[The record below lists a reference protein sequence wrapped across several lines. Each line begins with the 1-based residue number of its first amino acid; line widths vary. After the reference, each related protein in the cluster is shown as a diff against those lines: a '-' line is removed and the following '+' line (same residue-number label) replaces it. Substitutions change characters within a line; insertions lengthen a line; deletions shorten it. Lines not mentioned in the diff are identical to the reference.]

1 MNRPPYPS
9 LTAVVHGMVKA
20 APSGL
25 DARTVADLVGKPYA
39 PLMSELSQ
47 QPGHK
52 LGAELLLPLMDVCE
66 SDLPLVFLARQR
78 GGAFVPL
85 RLPDD
90 GPVQLVTGLSVSIRE
105 FGEFAVAAAEQI
117 ADGKITKESTMSQE
131 LYAKPAAPVKTASYL
146 VRLRGLPPQRLSMTH
161 RALLAFLQQA
171 GQRRAAAVA

>member
-1 MNRPPYPS
+1 MYRPPYPS

-39 PLMSELSQ
+39 TLMSELSQ

-66 SDLPLVFLARQR
+66 SDLPLVFLVIGIIA
-78 GGAFVPL
+78 GFMNVVSL

-117 ADGKITKESTMSQE
+117 ADGKITAEELQE
-131 LYAKPAAPVKTASYL
+131 M
-146 VRLRGLPPQRLSMTH
+146 RRLSHEAVEAIMQLV
-161 RALLAFLQQA
+161 ALA
-171 GQRRAAAVA
+171 GDVHDRQLSPE

>member
-1 MNRPPYPS
+1 MKCPPYPS

-25 DARTVADLVGKPYA
+25 DARTVADLVGKPY
-39 PLMSELSQ
+39 PTLMSELSQ

-85 RLPDD
+85 RIPD
-90 GPVQLVTGLSVSIRE
+90 GRVLCLKNCMQSPRPLSRQPAIWC
-105 FGEFAVAAAEQI
+105 ACVACRPSA
-117 ADGKITKESTMSQE
+117 
-131 LYAKPAAPVKTASYL
+131 
-146 VRLRGLPPQRLSMTH
+146 
-161 RALLAFLQQA
+161 
-171 GQRRAAAVA
+171 

>member
-25 DARTVADLVGKPYA
+25 DARTVADLVGKPY
-39 PLMSELSQ
+39 PTLMSELSQ

-52 LGAELLLPLMDVCE
+52 LLLPLMDVCE

-78 GGAFVPL
+78 GGAFVSL

-117 ADGKITKESTMSQE
+117 ADGKITAEELQE
-131 LYAKPAAPVKTASYL
+131 M
-146 VRLRGLPPQRLSMTH
+146 RRLSHEAVEAIMQLVT
-161 RALLAFLQQA
+161 LAGEVHDRQLSPE
-171 GQRRAAAVA
+171 

>member
-39 PLMSELSQ
+39 TLMSELSQ

-66 SDLPLVFLARQR
+66 SDLPPDPGLAGKAA
-78 GGAFVPL
+78 GGAGK
-85 RLPDD
+85 DH
-90 GPVQLVTGLSVSIRE
+90 PV
-105 FGEFAVAAAEQI
+105 
-117 ADGKITKESTMSQE
+117 
-131 LYAKPAAPVKTASYL
+131 
-146 VRLRGLPPQRLSMTH
+146 
-161 RALLAFLQQA
+161 A
-171 GQRRAAAVA
+171 G

>member
-39 PLMSELSQ
+39 TLMSELSQ

-78 GGAFVPL
+78 GGPSCPCAS
-85 RLPDD
+85 RM
-90 GPVQLVTGLSVSIRE
+90 TGRCSLS
-105 FGEFAVAAAEQI
+105 
-117 ADGKITKESTMSQE
+117 
-131 LYAKPAAPVKTASYL
+131 
-146 VRLRGLPPQRLSMTH
+146 
-161 RALLAFLQQA
+161 RA
-171 GQRRAAAVA
+171 

>member
-1 MNRPPYPS
+1 MKCPPYPS

-25 DARTVADLVGKPYA
+25 DARTVADLGGKPCA
-39 PLMSELSQ
+39 TRMSELSQ

-117 ADGKITKESTMSQE
+117 ADGKITAEELQE
-131 LYAKPAAPVKTASYL
+131 M
-146 VRLRGLPPQRLSMTH
+146 RRLSHEAVEAIMQLV
-161 RALLAFLQQA
+161 ALA
-171 GQRRAAAVA
+171 GEVHDRQRSPE

>member
-39 PLMSELSQ
+39 TLMSELSQ

-66 SDLPLVFLARQR
+66 SDLPLVFWP
-78 GGAFVPL
+78 G
-85 RLPDD
+85 
-90 GPVQLVTGLSVSIRE
+90 S
-105 FGEFAVAAAEQI
+105 
-117 ADGKITKESTMSQE
+117 
-131 LYAKPAAPVKTASYL
+131 
-146 VRLRGLPPQRLSMTH
+146 
-161 RALLAFLQQA
+161 
-171 GQRRAAAVA
+171 AAVPSCPCASRMTGRCSLSRA

>member
-1 MNRPPYPS
+1 MNRSPYPS

-39 PLMSELSQ
+39 TLMSELSQ

-90 GPVQLVTGLSVSIRE
+90 GPVQLVTGLSVSIRR
-105 FGEFAVAAAEQI
+105 GGGG
-117 ADGKITKESTMSQE
+117 AD
-131 LYAKPAAPVKTASYL
+131 
-146 VRLRGLPPQRLSMTH
+146 RGRQDH
-161 RALLAFLQQA
+161 
-171 GQRRAAAVA
+171 GGRAAGDAPPEPRGCGGHHAAGGAGGRGP

>member
-1 MNRPPYPS
+1 MYRPPYPS

-25 DARTVADLVGKPYA
+25 NARTVADLVGKPYA
-39 PLMSELSQ
+39 TLMSELSQ

-78 GGAFVPL
+78 GGAFVSL

-117 ADGKITKESTMSQE
+117 ADGKITAEELQE
-131 LYAKPAAPVKTASYL
+131 M
-146 VRLRGLPPQRLSMTH
+146 RRLSHEAVEAIMQLVT
-161 RALLAFLQQA
+161 LAGEVHDRQLSPE
-171 GQRRAAAVA
+171 

>member
-1 MNRPPYPS
+1 MMDNEIDRE
-9 LTAVVHGMVKA
+9 LLEKI
-20 APSGL
+20 
-25 DARTVADLVGKPYA
+25 ADLVGKPYA
-39 PLMSELSQ
+39 TLMSELSQ

-78 GGAFVPL
+78 GGAFVSL

-117 ADGKITKESTMSQE
+117 ADGKITAEELQE
-131 LYAKPAAPVKTASYL
+131 M
-146 VRLRGLPPQRLSMTH
+146 RRLSHEAVEAIMQLVT
-161 RALLAFLQQA
+161 LAGDVHDRQLSPE
-171 GQRRAAAVA
+171 

>member
-1 MNRPPYPS
+1 MTNAALPARRIAPHPIRRSAFRPS
-9 LTAVVHGMVKA
+9 
-20 APSGL
+20 SGL

-39 PLMSELSQ
+39 TLMSELSQ

-117 ADGKITKESTMSQE
+117 ADGKITAEELQE
-131 LYAKPAAPVKTASYL
+131 M
-146 VRLRGLPPQRLSMTH
+146 RRLSHEAVEAIMQLV
-161 RALLAFLQQA
+161 ALA
-171 GQRRAAAVA
+171 GEVHDRQLSPE

>member
-39 PLMSELSQ
+39 TLMSELSQ

-85 RLPDD
+85 RL
-90 GPVQLVTGLSVSIRE
+90 
-105 FGEFAVAAAEQI
+105 
-117 ADGKITKESTMSQE
+117 
-131 LYAKPAAPVKTASYL
+131 
-146 VRLRGLPPQRLSMTH
+146 SMTH